1 MRVSPGPANRRDA
14 PVMTGSEVRSSGS
27 DGAGLGLCEG
37 PVRSRVVVLM
47 PPIVGRCAGGG
58 ARRRQPC
65 GGGMHPATCG
75 TRRVAICGDFPRVW
89 GRWGLGR
96 GQVAVTVGWGQAAVA
111 GDIRRAR
118 GRSTPAG
125 GVSRVRGHFL
135 PAGDVLRVRE
145 RDCCPRRR
153 RMPPAGTRR
162 ARPCGMSPG
171 AGRCEAGR
179 CRRGDVRVLR
189 GTQGRVS
196 RIWCQG
202 TPPWWEAD
210 RPSSTKPR
218 RA

>member
-1 MRVSPGPANRRDA
+1 MVPRWFPAASGPGQLTRPR
-14 PVMTGSEVRSSGS
+14 GSSGS
-27 DGAGLGLCEG
+27 RQARRTRKARG
-37 PVRSRVVVLM
+37 S
-47 PPIVGRCAGGG
+47 PPIRRPASGGRDRCARKG
-58 ARRRQPC
+58 ARRGAWTASTGGTDSRPHPNRLPPALAGDVLFQP
-65 GGGMHPATCG
+65 GILSPS
-75 TRRVAICGDFPRVW
+75 
-89 GRWGLGR
+89 R
-96 GQVAVTVGWGQAAVA
+96 GHFLPA
-111 GDIRRAR
+111 GDIR
-118 GRSTPAG
+118 
-125 GVSRVRGHFL
+125 RVRGHFL
-135 PAGDVLRVRE
+135 PAGDVLRVGE